1 MKIYEV
7 TYESFDHDRYIV
19 EIEAETREDA
29 MEKTESEYDD
39 CYSALFAELVYQEE
53 AMKPKNRKYMKSLWE
68 EEIVTMYVGRESY
81 LKMKVLTHKITGEV
95 K

>member
-1 MKIYEV
+1 
-7 TYESFDHDRYIV
+7 
-19 EIEAETREDA
+19 
-29 MEKTESEYDD
+29 
-39 CYSALFAELVYQEE
+39 
-53 AMKPKNRKYMKSLWE
+53 MKPKNRKYMKSLWE